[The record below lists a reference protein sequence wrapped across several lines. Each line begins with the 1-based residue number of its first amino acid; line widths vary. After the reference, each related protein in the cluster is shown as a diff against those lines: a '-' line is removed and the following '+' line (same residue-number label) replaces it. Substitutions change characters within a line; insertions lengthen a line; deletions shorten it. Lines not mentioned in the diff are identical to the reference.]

1 MADIV
6 KACPTG
12 TRLFLS
18 LGCAFL
24 LCVQAACHNEPLV
37 VFEGAGGTGASFR
50 VEVADTARKR
60 GWGLMYRNELGTD
73 EGMLFVFPDERDQS
87 FWMKNTPLSL
97 DIIFM
102 DTRGRVVGIV
112 HGTVPFSTRPV
123 SVGVPSR
130 YVLEVRAGLA
140 RRNGIAVG
148 DTARFERVP
157 GVP

>member
-1 MADIV
+1 
-6 KACPTG
+6 
-12 TRLFLS
+12 
-18 LGCAFL
+18 
-24 LCVQAACHNEPLV
+24 
-37 VFEGAGGTGASFR
+37 
-50 VEVADTARKR
+50 
-60 GWGLMYRNELGTD
+60 MYRNELGKD
-73 EGMLFVFPDERDQS
+73 EGMLFLFPDERDQS

-112 HGTVPFSTRPV
+112 RDTIPFSTRAV

-140 RRNGIAVG
+140 RRNGIVVG
-148 DTARFERVP
+148 DTARFKRVP

>member
-1 MADIV
+1 MADV
-6 KACPTG
+6 VRARRTRA
-12 TRLFLS
+12 RLFFS

-37 VFEGAGGTGASFR
+37 VFAGAGGTKASFR
-50 VEVADTARKR
+50 VEVADTAQKR
-60 GWGLMYRNELGTD
+60 RWGLMYRNELETD

-102 DTRGRVVGIV
+102 DTRGRVVGII
-112 HGTVPFSTRPV
+112 HDTVPFSTRSV

-140 RRNGIAVG
+140 RQNGIVVG

-157 GVP
+157 GTF

>member
-1 MADIV
+1 MNGRV
-6 KACPTG
+6 FER
-12 TRLFLS
+12 RLRRVSVWTLF
-18 LGCAFL
+18 CAFL
-24 LCVQAACHNEPLV
+24 LATLAGCDRTPAV
-37 VFEGAGGTGASFR
+37 VFEDAGGTKASFR

-73 EGMLFVFPDERDQS
+73 EGMLFVFPDEGDQS

-112 HGTVPFSTRPV
+112 HDTVPFSTRSV

-148 DTARFERVP
+148 DTARFNRVP